1 MAAPTAKRARKKNF
15 SHTEITTS
23 ALIDAYALK
32 KGLLQSKFKSTL
44 TVKKNKAWDDILA
57 AVNAVS
63 AVRRSKAEIQT
74 KWTKLR
80 SETRSILAQK
90 KRPATGGGPP
100 PNEGPYA
107 NIIADIIGNSD
118 LITGIEGGLNTGDT
132 EADLWTEWSSKDEE
146 EEEASLLTESQR
158 SLVAVSSP
166 DTQLILIILMKID
179 MPKVWRS
186 EFQGNH
192 PHKTW
197 YRHVAYCTPPDEE
210 IERYCRPASCQL

>member
-1 MAAPTAKRARKKNF
+1 MENVPYQF
-15 SHTEITTS
+15 EP
-23 ALIDAYALK
+23 
-32 KGLLQSKFKSTL
+32 
-44 TVKKNKAWDDILA
+44 LA
-57 AVNAVS
+57 
-63 AVRRSKAEIQT
+63 
-74 KWTKLR
+74 
-80 SETRSILAQK
+80 
-90 KRPATGGGPP
+90 
-100 PNEGPYA
+100 
-107 NIIADIIGNSD
+107 
-118 LITGIEGGLNTGDT
+118 T

-158 SLVAVSSP
+158 SLVAVSSS

-192 PHKTW
+192 PHKT